1 MRWRALWA
9 AYSCLRHHATSTPVA
24 QAENTQIATFAAGC
38 FWGVEHIF
46 VKHYPPADDKGIL
59 KTSVGYTGG
68 KVEKTNPDYRTVCS
82 GVTDHAEAVRIE
94 FNPDK
99 VSYDELVGEF
109 CYQFWGDNGRV
120 TGIHRV
126 FLSHA

>member
-1 MRWRALWA
+1 V

-24 QAENTQIATFAAGC
+24 QAGNTQVATFAAGC

-46 VKHYPPADDKGIL
+46 LKHYPPAKDKGVL
-59 KTSVGYTGG
+59 STSVGYTGG
-68 KVEKTNPDYRTVCS
+68 KVGTTSPDYRTVCS

-94 FNPDK
+94 YNPDK

-109 CYQFWGDNGRV
+109 CCQFWGSDWV
-120 TGIHRV
+120 TQWGV
-126 FLSHA
+126 